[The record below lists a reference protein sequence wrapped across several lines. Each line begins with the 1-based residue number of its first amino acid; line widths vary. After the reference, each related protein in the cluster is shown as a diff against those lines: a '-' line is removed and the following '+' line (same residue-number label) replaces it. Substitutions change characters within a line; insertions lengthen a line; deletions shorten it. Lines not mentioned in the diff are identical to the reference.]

1 MKHIFQK
8 GADTTPVTLLLLH
21 GTGGTEYDLLPLAER
36 IDPSAAV
43 LSVRGNVRENGMPRF
58 FRRLAEGVFDEA
70 DLLFRT
76 HELYDFLQQAAEM
89 YQFDRRHI
97 VAVGYSNGANIAA
110 SMMFHIP
117 HALKGAI
124 LHHPMVPRRGVTL
137 PDLSGTPVFI
147 GAGRN
152 DPLCPVQESEEL
164 ARLLAGAGA
173 HVYVHWEAAGH
184 QLTAAEAAAA
194 QQWYQQHVAN
204 PGKERGTG
212 SSFSG

>member
-1 MKHIFQK
+1 
-8 GADTTPVTLLLLH
+8 
-21 GTGGTEYDLLPLAER
+21 
-36 IDPSAAV
+36 
-43 LSVRGNVRENGMPRF
+43 MPRF

-97 VAVGYSNGANIAA
+97 VAIGYSNGANIAA

-147 GAGRN
+147 GRAQGRA
-152 DPLCPVQESEEL
+152 LMFMC
-164 ARLLAGAGA
+164 
-173 HVYVHWEAAGH
+173 
-184 QLTAAEAAAA
+184 T
-194 QQWYQQHVAN
+194 
-204 PGKERGTG
+204 GKLPAISLPPRKPRRRNNGI
-212 SSFSG
+212 SSML